1 MRRKLQVFVS
11 STFTDLQF
19 ERQAAVQAIL
29 KAGHIPAG
37 MELFTA
43 SDKSQWEII
52 KRWIDESDVYMLIL
66 GGRYGSIDKD
76 TGLSYT
82 EMEYDYAVE
91 QKKPLFSVVIKEEAL
106 EAKITKFGSAV
117 FEKDDPQSLKR
128 FRGKVLNT
136 MSAFFEDDRDIKL
149 AIHESLGE
157 LGHQTNL
164 VGWVSA
170 SEIVDASAL
179 HAEISRLRLE
189 LDKAKRAKP
198 APQRSTKD
206 QYSIEELEETLELLK
221 LTVLDV
227 PEDAVGRPNVKRDL
241 AALMSAFSSQLV
253 NGIPQNWATSQPYK
267 FLYFAVFPKLII
279 HGLASSEKPAGSSYR
294 RSFLTDKGKKT
305 LALIEKQRLT
315 KSATE
320 TSENSPPTGEVGGP

>member
-1 MRRKLQVFVS
+1 MRKKLQVFVS
-11 STFTDLQF
+11 STFTDLQS

-66 GGRYGSIDKD
+66 GGRYGSVDKE

-91 QKKPLFSVVIKEEAL
+91 QKKPLFSVVIKEDAL
-106 EAKITKFGSAV
+106 ETKLKTVGSSAI
-117 FEKDDPQSLKR
+117 EQNDPQALKK
-128 FRGKVLNT
+128 FRVKVLST
-136 MSAFFEDDRDIKL
+136 MSAFFADDRDIKL
-149 AIHESLGE
+149 AIHESLGD

-170 SEIVDASAL
+170 AEIVDASAL
-179 HAEISRLRLE
+179 HAEISRLRQE
-189 LDKAKRAKP
+189 LDKAKTAKP
-198 APQRSTKD
+198 TTQRSTKD
-206 QYSIEELEETLELLK
+206 QHSIEELEETLELLK

-227 PEDAVGRPNVKRDL
+227 PEDAVDRPNVKKDL

-253 NGIPQNWATSQPYK
+253 NGISQSWAASQPYE
-267 FLYFAVFPKLII
+267 FLYFTVFPKLII
-279 HGLASSEKPAGSSYR
+279 HGLASSEKPSGSSYR
-294 RSFLTDKGKKT
+294 RSFLTEKGKKT

-315 KSATE
+315 KAATE
-320 TSENSPPTGEVGGP
+320 TSENSPPTGEAGGP